1 MRKKQEI
8 SAKNSNRGQMP
19 LFSAFTENDL
29 LKNEEK
35 WGKMRDSRAKNCPR
49 LGLYKVMGLLEMR
62 RKRKNRGTDVL
73 KIALASAFTKGRP
86 AGKRGRGGKS
96 ECAGG
101 KEQMPSANA
110 LRQRERPAKRDLLKS
125 KRELLKK

>member
-1 MRKKQEI
+1 
-8 SAKNSNRGQMP
+8 
-19 LFSAFTENDL
+19 
-29 LKNEEK
+29 
-35 WGKMRDSRAKNCPR
+35 MRDRRAKNCPR
-49 LGLYKVMGLLEMR
+49 LGLYKIMGLLEMR
-62 RKRKNRGTDVL
+62 KKRKNRGTDVL

-86 AGKRGRGGKS
+86 AGKRGGGERANARGGKS